1 MNIFK
6 KQWEFIRPIWK
17 ILVVILIVQII
28 GGAIGKASNIYSDL
42 FMSIWIGGAV
52 SSFPGFLLGFV
63 WQFNTDRASFKNRDT
78 LYITLVI
85 DVMALVMTAIALFF
99 PVEQFTSLIKGR
111 PY

>member
-52 SSFPGFLLGFV
+52 SSFPRFLLGFV
-63 WQFNTDRASFKNRDT
+63 WQFTKRCIIVRTILNYLHGQEDR
-78 LYITLVI
+78 
-85 DVMALVMTAIALFF
+85 
-99 PVEQFTSLIKGR
+99 P
-111 PY
+111 P